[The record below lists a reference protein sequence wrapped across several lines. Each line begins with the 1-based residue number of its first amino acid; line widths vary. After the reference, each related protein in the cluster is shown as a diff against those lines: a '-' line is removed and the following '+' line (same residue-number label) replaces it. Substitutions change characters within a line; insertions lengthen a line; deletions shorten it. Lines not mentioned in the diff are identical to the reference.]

1 MHKHKY
7 IFILPFSLQKLS
19 VCMYNIAYAYM
30 YVFRTFKQWRSC
42 FPLEA
47 FPPYFSKMSYVK
59 LWKLRSKISFIRVW
73 ISTFHSVLFASPFI
87 LFIFFLLS
95 LSLSLV
101 LFISMYLSG
110 VFSLSPPF
118 WTECVTNLFPIY
130 LCHVSSNLLF
140 WIIYAWNFV
149 LLKASSLYYV
159 FTIGLCAFLV
169 LSTTTCAAKPMVTFC
184 TNRSK
189 CKARDVLHH

>member
-1 MHKHKY
+1 MTQ
-7 IFILPFSLQKLS
+7 LFSLRGISSLFFQNVLCKI
-19 VCMYNIAYAYM
+19 MEI
-30 YVFRTFKQWRSC
+30 TFKNFFYSGMNFNISLRPLCLSIYSFYF
-42 FPLEA
+42 FPA
-47 FPPYFSKMSYVK
+47 
-59 LWKLRSKISFIRVW
+59 
-73 ISTFHSVLFASPFI
+73 
-87 LFIFFLLS
+87 LS